1 MEERKTP
8 PPRIA
13 SRTAVM
19 AAVAVL
25 IVIAIAG
32 IVLASMRGRTASPE
46 GTGPQSTQAGA
57 SAPTGTSAS
66 GQSAGV
72 ADEGGPNEVF
82 FAPGSDQLSP
92 AATAKLTLLAST
104 AKKEGRSVVVATKI
118 EANADRVKNMEMAK
132 KRAYNVRGVLT
143 TGGVSLSVM
152 KIEVSE
158 LPVGL
163 VPPSIANRVE
173 VALR

>member
-57 SAPTGTSAS
+57 SAPTGTS
-66 GQSAGV
+66 SAGV

-92 AATAKLTLLAST
+92 AAAAKLTLLAST
-104 AKKEGRSVVVATKI
+104 AKKEGRSVVVATKT
-118 EANADRVKNMEMAK
+118 EANADRVKNMELAK

-152 KIEVSE
+152 KIEISE

-163 VPPSIANRVE
+163 VPPSLANRVE